1 MKNLIVMLDLQ
12 FALLLSKVI
21 QLLVVILQMTL
32 VLIIGTDFSGI
43 IALIAL
49 KKKGIHDFLM
59 PERRTFDGGT
69 WLQYTYLS
77 AAVDAQ
83 SP

>member
-43 IALIAL
+43 IAPIVLT
-49 KKKGIHDFLM
+49 KKGIHDFLM
-59 PERRTFDGGT
+59 LERRAFDGGT